1 MYYIILYIDNECKIY
16 DLIGISNHSGSM
28 GFGHYIANCLSP
40 TDNKWYVFN
49 DSHVSSDRNSST
61 CYSGSDPYVLFY
73 QLRN

>member
-1 MYYIILYIDNECKIY
+1 
-16 DLIGISNHSGSM
+16 M

-40 TDNKWYVFN
+40 SDNKWYIFN